1 VPIQLG
7 AARHRGGIEPLIFG
21 RHARVKY
28 DTAGPKL
35 PLRIVVQTDSAILQ
49 NLAALIAKGD
59 RQQEF
64 GASVDPLYL
73 FSCGVTWHKQR
84 DASARWELIQF
95 LRSRDKG
102 TRAIGAAL
110 LGKTEHARLL
120 VRDLR
125 RARIHVAK
133 PVTGNWAV
141 AVGGGPAGWLK

>member
-84 DASARWELIQF
+84 DA
-95 LRSRDKG
+95 
-102 TRAIGAAL
+102 AL
-110 LGKTEHARLL
+110 
-120 VRDLR
+120 D
-125 RARIHVAK
+125 
-133 PVTGNWAV
+133 GN
-141 AVGGGPAGWLK
+141 